1 MTIQASGQSKTSC
14 WTRGRSSN
22 VALLYVARAARGLG
36 DGFAVIILPAYLAA
50 LGFTPFEIGIVA
62 TSALLG
68 TAVLTLAVGYL
79 ASRFDLRK
87 LLLISA
93 ITMIATGVAFSCIE
107 YFPLVVI
114 VAFLGTTNPSAGDI
128 GVFVPLEH
136 AMLARDATDQSRT
149 QVFARYSLI
158 GGLSSAA
165 GALLA
170 TAPDQLVALGIDK
183 IGALQLL
190 FYVYAVL
197 GLLATALYRLLPHVG
212 SRDAKERET
221 PSLGPSR
228 SIVYRLAALFS
239 LDAFAGGFA
248 VQSLVALWLFER
260 FDLSLTAASV
270 FFFWSNTLAA
280 FSYPVAARLSKKFGL
295 VNTMVF
301 THIPSSIC
309 LILAAFLPNL
319 TAVLMLLLIRA
330 ALSQMD
336 VPTSRLPNGRPPPA

>member
-14 WTRGRSSN
+14 WTMGRSSN
-22 VALLYVARAARGLG
+22 VTLLYVARAARGLG

-93 ITMIATGVAFSCIE
+93 VTMIATGVAFSSVE

-136 AMLARDATDQSRT
+136 AMLARDAADQSRT

-170 TAPDQLVALGIDK
+170 TAPDQLVALGVDK
-183 IGALQLL
+183 VGALQLL

-197 GLLATALYRLLPHVG
+197 GLLATALYRMFGAEMQKSVRLRHSAHPAASSIGWPRCSAWMPLLE
-212 SRDAKERET
+212 A
-221 PSLGPSR
+221 L
-228 SIVYRLAALFS
+228 LFS
-239 LDAFAGGFA
+239 HSSPYGC
-248 VQSLVALWLFER
+248 
-260 FDLSLTAASV
+260 
-270 FFFWSNTLAA
+270 SN
-280 FSYPVAARLSKKFGL
+280 V
-295 VNTMVF
+295 
-301 THIPSSIC
+301 
-309 LILAAFLPNL
+309 LISP
-319 TAVLMLLLIRA
+319 
-330 ALSQMD
+330 
-336 VPTSRLPNGRPPPA
+336 